1 MKKLILILG
10 VFAALVGC
18 SADEQ
23 ATYQD
28 SQAFIGFISS
38 SVDLKVPINSSSSVD
53 LVLRASNKSSVAR
66 TYNVSLIAAETDA
79 NIATY
84 SFPATFTIP
93 AGSYT
98 GNLTITGTDNNL
110 IDSRIR
116 KITLQISGFGANE
129 SFDNNKA
136 VINMVEFCA
145 VNPVTFSGNFS
156 SNTWWIGG
164 PSVNQVVAGSAAN
177 TLSIKGFFSDN
188 AARPDF
194 NITYNPNNNNRVTF
208 TEVFTGYTVANGP
221 IWARMSTNAAN
232 VSSVDACTGR
242 VNLWVNY
249 FIPNVG
255 SYGDKNEIFIKQ

>member
-28 SQAFIGFISS
+28 SQAFVGFITS
-38 SVDLKVPINSSSSVD
+38 SVDLKVPINSSTSVD

-66 TYNVSLIAAETDA
+66 TYNVSVIETETDA

-93 AGSYT
+93 ADSYT

-110 IDSRIR
+110 IDSTIR
-116 KITLQISGFGANE
+116 KITLQVSGFGANE

-145 VNPVTFSGNFS
+145 VNPVTFSGDFS
-156 SNTWWIGG
+156 SNTWWAG
-164 PSVNQVVAGSAAN
+164 VNVNEVVAGSTAN
-177 TLSIKGFFSDN
+177 TLSIKDFFSDN
-188 AARPDF
+188 AASPDF
-194 NITYNPNNNNRVTF
+194 KITYDPNNNNRVTF
-208 TEVFTGYTVANGP
+208 TEVFTGYTGAQGP
-221 IWARMSTNAAN
+221 IFARMSTNAAN

>member
-28 SQAFIGFISS
+28 SQAFVGFISS
-38 SVDLKVPINSSSSVD
+38 SVDLKVPINSSASVD

-66 TYNVSLIAAETDA
+66 TYNVSVIPTETDA

-93 AGSYT
+93 ADSYT

-110 IDSRIR
+110 IDSTIR
-116 KITLQISGFGANE
+116 KITLQVSGFGANE
-129 SFDNNKA
+129 SFDSNKA
-136 VINMVEFCA
+136 VVNMVEFCA
-145 VNPVTFSGNFS
+145 VNLVTFSGDFS
-156 SNTWWIGG
+156 SNTWWAG
-164 PSVNQVVAGSAAN
+164 PNVNEVVAGSAPN
-177 TLSIKGFFSDN
+177 TLSIKEFFSDN
-188 AARPDF
+188 AASPDF
-194 NITYNPNNNNRVTF
+194 IIKYDPNNNNRVTF
-208 TEVFTGYTVANGP
+208 NEVYTGVTTAQGQ
-221 IWARMSTNAAN
+221 IFARMSTNAAN
-232 VSSVDACTGR
+232 VSFVDACTGR

-249 FIPNVG
+249 YIPNVG
-255 SYGDKNEIFIKQ
+255 AYGDKNEIFIKQ